1 MIALSLAGRR
11 ILLVEDEYFIADD
24 MVGYFESR
32 GADVIGPVASVRGAL
47 DLLASTDK
55 LDAAILDVNLLG
67 ELAYPVA
74 DALLERGV
82 PFIFATGY
90 DGAVIPSRYAGVR
103 RCEKPVAPSYLAKVL
118 FTPHPAQPPRGNSSP
133 ISR

>member
-32 GADVIGPVASVRGAL
+32 GADIVGPVASVRGAL
-47 DLLASTDK
+47 DLLASTK
-55 LDAAILDVNLLG
+55 HLDAAILDVNLFG

-82 PFIFATGY
+82 PFVFATGY
-90 DGAVIPSRYAGVR
+90 DGAVIPSRFSSVL
-103 RCEKPVAPSYLAKVL
+103 RCEKPVAPSHLAKAL
-118 FTPHPAQPPRGNSSP
+118 FTPHGAHTPRGNSKP